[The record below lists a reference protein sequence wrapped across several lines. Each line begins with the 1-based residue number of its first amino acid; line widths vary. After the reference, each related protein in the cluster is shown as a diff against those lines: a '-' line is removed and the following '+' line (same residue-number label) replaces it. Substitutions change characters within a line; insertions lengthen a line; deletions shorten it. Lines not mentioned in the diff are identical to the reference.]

1 MVRKFDMGQIVW
13 SRGVSDMVIKDKA
26 FARFAANSLKRHSEG
41 DWGNLSPEE
50 EEANEH
56 SEGDWGNLSPEEE
69 EANEL
74 ALKGVSTRIF
84 SAYEAEG
91 LPKIWIITEA
101 DKSMTTIL
109 FPEERHHV

>member
-26 FARFAANSLKRHSEG
+26 FARFAANSLKR
-41 DWGNLSPEE
+41 
-50 EEANEH
+50 H

>member
-50 EEANEH
+50 EEANE
-56 SEGDWGNLSPEEE
+56 
-69 EANEL
+69 L
-74 ALKGVSTRIF
+74 ALKGVSTRIL